1 MFMFIII
8 QHSNLLQQIK
18 NYFTLS
24 YYFYGLSVSNTLP
37 YFVQDLQSI
46 QMVGCYVYQ
55 SPTLQLTA
63 SNSKLR
69 YLGLILFWFISAQ
82 HSSLF
87 CPRFTEHPVCRMLCL
102 LVSNPPVYYRTSLQ
116 LTLSKIYRAPRR
128 QNVCDYKCQI
138 F

>member
-46 QMVGCYVYQ
+46 QMVGCYVY
-55 SPTLQLTA
+55 
-63 SNSKLR
+63 
-69 YLGLILFWFISAQ
+69 
-82 HSSLF
+82 
-87 CPRFTEHPVCRMLCL
+87 
-102 LVSNPPVYYRTSLQ
+102 
-116 LTLSKIYRAPRR
+116 
-128 QNVCDYKCQI
+128 
-138 F
+138 